1 MRKLFRHA
9 QTNVD
14 VASIGF
20 IAYHMR
26 IEPRGPG
33 AMGRRIFGAV
43 LMGALAAVM
52 ASATAGGQAGV
63 ACCDDANGRRVC
75 GNPLPSECYGRK
87 YWLID
92 DSGVVRK
99 VVDPAAERARRR
111 MSDDSEDLSAQERM
125 LRRKH
130 ERLLQAFPT
139 LEAFDAWRDAQLAG
153 YDRQID
159 QIREMPAEKADPE
172 AVETAVRRLQEER
185 EAAAK
190 RLAAERRELEEALK
204 ARQPGR

>member
-1 MRKLFRHA
+1 
-9 QTNVD
+9 
-14 VASIGF
+14 
-20 IAYHMR
+20 
-26 IEPRGPG
+26 
-33 AMGRRIFGAV
+33 MGRRIWRGV
-43 LMGALAAVM
+43 LAGGLLGMLVVGT
-52 ASATAGGQAGV
+52 ASAREGV
-63 ACCDDANGRRVC
+63 ACCDDVNGRRVC
-75 GNPLPSECYGRK
+75 GNPLPAECYGRK

-92 DSGVVRK
+92 ASGVVRK
-99 VVDPAAERARRR
+99 VVDPDAERARHRV
-111 MSDDSEDLSAQERM
+111 SGDSEDLSAQERM

-204 ARQPGR
+204 ARQPRR